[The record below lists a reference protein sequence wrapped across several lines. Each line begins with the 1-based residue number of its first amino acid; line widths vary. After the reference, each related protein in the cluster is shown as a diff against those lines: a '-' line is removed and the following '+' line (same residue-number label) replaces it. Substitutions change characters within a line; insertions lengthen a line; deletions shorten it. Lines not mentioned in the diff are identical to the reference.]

1 METKKLILTFLIA
14 IHFFGDYFQEAHCL
28 VINQISKLLKM
39 KIQCPKES
47 MIVIAIGIIFYV
59 FTVFYVK
66 KKIYSLILDF

>member
-14 IHFFGDYFQEAHCL
+14 NSLFWGLFPREAHCL
-28 VINQISKLLKM
+28 VINQLSKLLKM

-47 MIVIAIGIIFYV
+47 MIIAFGIISYI

-66 KKIYSLILDF
+66 KKI

>member
-14 IHFFGDYFQEAHCL
+14 NSLFWGLFPREAHCL

-39 KIQCPKES
+39 NLKCPKES
-47 MIVIAIGIIFYV
+47 MIIAIGIIFYV

-66 KKIYSLILDF
+66 KRN